1 MLFVIKPEFEE
12 QFANVFQPFI
22 SNSKNFDPQ
31 RLRIEDGDLICELLG
46 LSSSVKPT
54 ALKPFSPQHSVVL
67 PELRQRLNPILWMR
81 HTSVRIV
88 ETEAI
93 RALRKAESRI
103 ARTFE
108 LIFEGSGDAV
118 LRAISKSGI
127 AETVEPRLRRSTQYI
142 PNDTM
147 LQQQYALFPQNG
159 IDATG
164 AWDIVKADAS
174 QMIAVVDVG
183 TDWNHIDLRDA
194 IFINEGETG
203 TDDDGYDKRSNALDD
218 DGNGFVDDWHG
229 WDFGGT
235 SGLYPDNNPTAF
247 ANHGTH
253 TGGIMAA
260 SGDNKYGI
268 AGVAY
273 GARLLPLKASDDRGL
288 SIDFGF
294 DGIIYAADMGAL
306 SVNNSWGGTTRS
318 EVEQDIVNYATAKQ
332 CIVVAA
338 SGNAGQQQ
346 DFFPASY
353 KGAISVAAS
362 DVDGSFASFANYG
375 TKVDVAAPGAWV
387 LSTVPFGFYA
397 SQTGTS
403 MASPHVAAAVAL
415 VRKKYPEYDPFQ
427 VAERIRATAD
437 ILPNPGEQKQDL
449 TGRGRMNVRRAVSD
463 EVAYSAR
470 IEGFELFD
478 ENTNQI
484 LEPGE
489 SGAIVLSVRN
499 YLAPLGNLKAHIR
512 MLSATNFVTVST
524 TLLDLGPANTLE
536 IVENL
541 KAAFGINASASTPPN
556 TRVLFK
562 VTFFDPSV
570 GYASDVDYFSI
581 IVNPAYQDLNSN
593 NLVVT
598 IDSKGGI
605 GFNDPPSNNE
615 GSGFQWRHAPEQ
627 ITPKGRSVLWQAGLM
642 AAIDEDHV
650 IASAPSVNEGFSD
663 QDWRIKR
670 TIRPVFPP
678 SKEKAS
684 QDLFTSY
691 SDENDSVSAFGLNVD
706 QHSLAF
712 TSGLSANAVVLDY
725 LLKKRPTTNGAQPT
739 NETSIAL
746 FMDWDI
752 GLSGANNRAYR
763 DVDSITGITDRID
776 PGYPVLGIKLI
787 SDIPSGA
794 ELQYYA
800 LNNDG
805 SDGSVSTYGGFEDF
819 EKWVSMTDERLQA
832 GPGDVSTIYGLKH
845 VPFATLDSVQVTFI
859 IALATD
865 VVTLRQT
872 MSETEREWKATSSVK
887 QQQVARDGIFVYPN
901 PVRRSFNVYW
911 DAEPSSQSTIELF
924 DGLGRIIKTVT
935 VRGTSYE
942 SQGLSLS
949 PGIYHLRVSG
959 AEHRYSRQIVVLP

>member
-12 QFANVFQPFI
+12 QFATVFQPFI

-31 RLRIEDGDLICELLG
+31 KLRVENGDAIAELLG
-46 LSSSVKPT
+46 LSSSIKPT
-54 ALKPFSPQHSVVL
+54 ALRPFSPQHSVVL

-81 HTSVRIV
+81 LNSIRIV
-88 ETEAI
+88 ETDAI

-108 LIFEGSGDAV
+108 LIFEGNGDAAR
-118 LRAISKSGI
+118 RAISKSGI
-127 AETVEPRLRRSTQYI
+127 AEVVEPRLRRSLQYL
-142 PNDTM
+142 PDDSM
-147 LQQQYALFPQNG
+147 LQQQYALFPQSG

-164 AWDIVKADAS
+164 AWNIVKADAS
-174 QMIAVVDVG
+174 QLIAVVDVG
-183 TDWNHIDLRDA
+183 TDWNHVDLRDA
-194 IFINEGETG
+194 IFVNEGETG
-203 TDDDGYDKRSNALDD
+203 TDNDGYDKRANALDD

-229 WDFGGT
+229 WDFGGS

-260 SGDNKYGI
+260 TGDNKHGI
-268 AGVAY
+268 AGVAF
-273 GARLLPLKASDDRGL
+273 GAKLLPLKASDESGS

-294 DGIIYAADMGAL
+294 DAIVYAADMGAL
-306 SVNNSWGGTTRS
+306 SVNNSWGGPTRS
-318 EVEQDIVNYATAKQ
+318 EIEQDIVNYATAKQ

-338 SGNAGQQQ
+338 SGNAGQYQ

-353 KGAISVAAS
+353 RGAVSVAAT
-362 DVDGSFASFANYG
+362 DVDGSFASFSNYS
-375 TKVDVAAPGAWV
+375 TKVDVGAPGAWI

-403 MASPHVAAAVAL
+403 MASPHVAAALAL
-415 VRKKYPEYDPFQ
+415 VKKKYPDYDPFQ
-427 VAERIRATAD
+427 LAERIRATAD
-437 ILPNPGEQKQDL
+437 VLPHPGDDKKDL

-470 IEGFELFD
+470 IEKFELFD

-484 LEPGE
+484 LEPSE

-499 YLAPLGNLKAHIR
+499 YLAPLKNLKAHIR
-512 MLSATNFVTVST
+512 LLSATDFITIST

-536 IVENL
+536 VVENL

-581 IVNPAYQDLNSN
+581 IVNPAYQDLNTN

-605 GFNDPPSNNE
+605 GFNDPPVNNE
-615 GSGFQWRHAPEQ
+615 GSGFKWEHAPEQ

-642 AAIDEDHV
+642 AGIDVSHIV
-650 IASAPSVNEGFSD
+650 ASAPSANEGAAD
-663 QDWRIKR
+663 QDWRINR
-670 TIRPVFPP
+670 FISPVIPP
-678 SKEKAS
+678 SKVKAV

-691 SDENDSVSAFGLNVD
+691 TDENDSASAVGLHTD
-706 QHSLAF
+706 QHSFAF
-712 TSGLSANAVVLDY
+712 VSGLSANAVVLDY
-725 LLKKRPTTNGAQPT
+725 LLKKRVASNGAQPT
-739 NETSIAL
+739 NRTSVAL

-752 GLSGANNRAYR
+752 GLAGANNRAFR
-763 DVDSITGITDRID
+763 DADSITGITDRIE

-794 ELQYYA
+794 ALQYYA

-805 SDGSVSTYGGFEDF
+805 SNGSVSTYGGFDEV
-819 EKWVSMTDERLQA
+819 EKWITMTTDRLMT
-832 GPGDVSTIYGLKH
+832 GPGDVSTIYGLKNI
-845 VPFATLDSVQVTFI
+845 PFGTLDSVRLTIV
-859 IALATD
+859 IAFATD
-865 VVTLRQT
+865 IVSLRQT
-872 MSETEREWKATSSVK
+872 MTETEREWKTTASVK
-887 QQQVARDGIFVYPN
+887 ADNIARDGIVVYPN
-901 PVRRSFNVYW
+901 PIRNSFNVYW
-911 DAEPSSQSTIELF
+911 DSEPNAQATIELF
-924 DGLGRIIKTVT
+924 DGLGRMIKQIAVQ
-935 VRGTSYE
+935 GNSYE
-942 SQGLSLS
+942 SQGLTLS
-949 PGIYHLRVSG
+949 PGMYHIRVS
-959 AEHRYSRQIVVLP
+959 AADHVYSRQIIVLP